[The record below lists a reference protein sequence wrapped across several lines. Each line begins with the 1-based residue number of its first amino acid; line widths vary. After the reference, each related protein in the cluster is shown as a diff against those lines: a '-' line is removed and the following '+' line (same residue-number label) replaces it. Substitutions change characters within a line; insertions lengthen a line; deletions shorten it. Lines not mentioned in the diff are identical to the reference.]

1 MSTTTDHA
9 PTPGPSPYTVV
20 GAGAIGGTIAVHLA
34 AAGVPVQLVDADVE
48 HVAAIRE
55 RGLTLVTPAGTTTVE
70 LPVFALDDAPQVL
83 DRVLLAVKAQAT
95 EAAAAWIAP
104 RLSPT
109 GWVASLQNGLNE
121 GTIAAHVG
129 DERTVTAFVDLF
141 ADVTAPGVVTDGGH
155 GGMALGEHAGGVSP
169 RVQQLADDLAHWG
182 TPVVTDNVAGFLW
195 SKLAFGAMLVATALA
210 DDDMS
215 VLIDRHRAVMSELAA
230 EVISVADAQGV
241 RLEAFDAFQP
251 DAFRRGVDPATTER
265 SLDGLV
271 AWLAT
276 QSKTRSGIWRDIAV
290 RERPTEV
297 PVQYRPVLEA
307 GRAHGVALPHVA
319 ALVAAIGELER
330 GERRMDERSLTE
342 LAGAGAPGVGTG
354 ASGAG
359 ADVGAGAGVGV
370 AAGPASAEAGARS

>member
-1 MSTTTDHA
+1 MSTTTGHE
-9 PTPGPSPYTVV
+9 PSPAAPRAYTVV
-20 GAGAIGGTIAVHLA
+20 GAGAIGGTLAVHLA
-34 AAGVPVQLVDADVE
+34 AAGVPVQLVDADPE

-55 RGLTLVTPAGTTTVE
+55 HGLTLVTPAGTTTVE
-70 LPVFALDDAPQVL
+70 LPVWTLDDAPAEL

-121 GTIAAHVG
+121 ATIAAHVG
-129 DERTVTAFVDLF
+129 EQRTVTAFVDLF

-155 GGMALGEHAGGVSP
+155 GGMALGEWAGGVSP

-210 DDDMS
+210 DEDMS

-230 EVISVADAQGV
+230 EVVAVADAQGV
-241 RLEAFDAFQP
+241 SLEAFDAFQP

-276 QSKTRSGIWRDIAV
+276 QSKTRSGIWRDVAV
-290 RERPTEV
+290 RGRPTEV
-297 PVQYRPVLEA
+297 PVQYQPVLEA

-330 GERRMDERSLTE
+330 GERRMGEESLVE
-342 LAGAGAPGVGTG
+342 LAGAGAGPLAGG
-354 ASGAG
+354 AA
-359 ADVGAGAGVGV
+359 ADTD
-370 AAGPASAEAGARS
+370 AAADAHADAAAAPAGARS